1 MAKKDDG
8 LSHEIADEQ
17 GKEMTEP
24 VEEKVLDIERDL
36 DFSHTGLSRM
46 STSWGEHDSVIRE
59 LLAGID
65 GIILDRFA
73 DAYRIM
79 EEIYEVVREP
89 EVNEVT
95 GEVRVDHLGLI
106 VWRRSPTGGYYE
118 DWARMGA
125 TQREHFIYKITTN
138 IFVWSQNAADL
149 WTESMFAKAVWQ
161 EAFATAFDAPMS
173 GTIEDRTAVG
183 NIKSAERR
191 YFAVYC
197 AALSR
202 KADAVVRSMELL
214 NQRLK
219 DIDLG

>member
-8 LSHEIADEQ
+8 LSEEIADEQ
-17 GKEMTEP
+17 GKDLTEP
-24 VEEKVLDIERDL
+24 MEEKVLDIERDL
-36 DFSHTGLSRM
+36 DFSSSGLSRM
-46 STSWGEHDSVIRE
+46 ATSWGDHDPVIQQ

-89 EVNEVT
+89 EVNEIT
-95 GEVRVDHLGLI
+95 GEVKVDYLGLI
-106 VWRRSPTGGYYE
+106 QWKRSPLGGFSE
-118 DWARMGA
+118 DWSRLGIR
-125 TQREHFIYKITTN
+125 QREHFIYKITTN
-138 IFVWSQNAADL
+138 HFVWTQNAADL

-161 EAFATAFDAPMS
+161 ETFAKAFDAPMS
-173 GTIEDRTAVG
+173 GTIEDRTSVG

-219 DIDLG
+219 DSLT